1 MKKLFLILT
10 ILLLTTTISM
20 AAMSQ
25 LKTVKELPSGYPLVG
40 ITPATYI
47 DTMVLAADIPEVY
60 TIPSGAVNVLINC
73 TSDVWVKFGGAGA
86 VPTTEVIDGTASEL
100 NPALRTV
107 VKTDGTK
114 YTTIGFS
121 SAAANKCSI
130 CIWNK

>member
-10 ILLLTTTISM
+10 ILLLITTTSI

-40 ITPATYI
+40 IVPATYV
-47 DTMVLAADIPEVY
+47 DSMVLAADTPEVY
-60 TIPSGAVNVLINC
+60 TLPSGAVNVLINC

-86 VPTTEVIDGTASEL
+86 VPTTEVSDGTASEL
-100 NPALRTV
+100 NPALRNV
-107 VKTDGTK
+107 VG

-121 SAAANKCSI
+121 SASVNKCSI
-130 CIWNK
+130 CVWNR

>member
-10 ILLLTTTISM
+10 ILLLAATTSI

-25 LKTVKELPSGYPLVG
+25 LKTVKELPSGTPLVG
-40 ITPATYI
+40 ITAATYI
-47 DTMVLAADIPEVY
+47 DTMVLAADTPEVY
-60 TIPSGAVNVLINC
+60 TIPTGAVNVLINC
-73 TSDVWVKFGGAGA
+73 TGDVWVRFGAAGA

-107 VKTDGTK
+107 VKADGTK

-121 SAAANKCSI
+121 SAASNKCSI

>member
-1 MKKLFLILT
+1 MVKRLFLVLLILF
-10 ILLLTTTISM
+10 LATTSF

-25 LKTVKELPSGYPLVG
+25 LKTVKEIPSGWPLVG
-40 ITPATYI
+40 ITAATYI
-47 DTMVLAADIPEVY
+47 DNVVLDADTPEVY
-60 TIPSGAVNVLINC
+60 TIPTGAVNVLINC
-73 TSDVWVKFGGAGA
+73 TGDVWVRFGAAGA

-107 VKTDGTK
+107 VKADGTK

-121 SAAANKCSI
+121 SAASNKCSI